1 MPIEKDVDDLQELL
15 GEAVKLLLETRIQLY
30 ALIGVLIEHHDL
42 SPAVLAKYQALAEQ
56 RAEKLRDLIEPATPR
71 TMLERLK
78 RFQGPPQ

>member
-1 MPIEKDVDDLQELL
+1 MSTDKDIKDLQDMLS
-15 GEAVKLLLETRIQLY
+15 EAVKMLLETRIQIY

-42 SPAVLAKYQALAEQ
+42 SPVVLAKYQALAEQ
-56 RAEKLRDLIEPATPR
+56 RAEKLRDQIEPATPR

>member
-1 MPIEKDVDDLQELL
+1 MGTENDIADLQEML
-15 GEAVKLLLETRIQLY
+15 GESVKMLLETRILVY

-42 SPAVLAKYQALAEQ
+42 SPAVLAKYQALAEE
-56 RAEKLRDLIEPATPR
+56 RAEKFRDAIGASTPR